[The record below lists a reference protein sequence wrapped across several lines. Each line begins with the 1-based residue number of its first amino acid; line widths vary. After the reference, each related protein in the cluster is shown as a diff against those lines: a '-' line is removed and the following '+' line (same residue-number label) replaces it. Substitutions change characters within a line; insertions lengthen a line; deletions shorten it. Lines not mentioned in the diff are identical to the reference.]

1 MYAIRGGA
9 GIQHTLYLKNS
20 ILNFF
25 DQNKQIFYDLFV
37 ESLKTLIKLTLEQ
50 QSNFWGGGIAQLTF
64 LNQPSQV
71 QILTPQNVLN
81 GYSGVA
87 LRQVPVKDSG
97 LGDSIAQRCAYLL
110 LDPAAPGLFPSIPKI
125 FLEEK
130 IINVDEVNQRRR

>member
-1 MYAIRGGA
+1 MRVWQSKEEAFA
-9 GIQHTLYLKNS
+9 LLTQT
-20 ILNFF
+20 
-25 DQNKQIFYDLFV
+25 
-37 ESLKTLIKLTLEQ
+37 SL
-50 QSNFWGGGIAQLTF
+50 
-64 LNQPSQV
+64 V

-130 IINVDEVNQRRR
+130 IINVDEVNQRRWLEERGQWLENVNQTFFEMASSKPLLPKRQWTP